1 MMFLRYVAALALIL
15 ALSVAG
21 AAQAPAPKQPSSFDR
36 LSKLADT
43 ERQQNHLDNAI
54 GYYRQALKVRTSWKD
69 GWWYLG
75 TILYDQDRYAEARD
89 AFRKLLTLDAR
100 NGPALALLGLCEFAT
115 KEYGPSLVHL
125 NRARVIGFGDNQQMA
140 QVVFYHNTILLTLF
154 EQFESALDLSIQMV
168 KRDMSDTKVI
178 EAAGLAALRMRILP
192 EDLEAQDL
200 ELVHLTGRA
209 VCSAAGANAADT
221 QKLFEEL
228 VSKFPSAPNVHYVYG
243 TYLLQNDPA
252 AGLREIHKELDLSP
266 DHLPSLVT
274 LSLEYLKNGEPDKGL
289 QFAERAVKTAPASF
303 AAYTA
308 LGRVLVDSGK
318 TQEGIEKLEYA
329 AKLAPDSP
337 QVRIALASAYAKA
350 GRSAD
355 AARERAEFLKL
366 KNGDRTQ
373 P

>member
-1 MMFLRYVAALALIL
+1 MIFLRCVASLAVIL
-15 ALSVAG
+15 GLSVAG
-21 AAQAPAPKQPSSFDR
+21 AAQAPKQPSSFDR

-75 TILYDQDRYAEARD
+75 TIPYDQDRYAEARD
-89 AFRKLLTLDAR
+89 AFRKLIALDAR

-168 KRDMSDTKVI
+168 KRDMIDTKVI
-178 EAAGLAALRMRILP
+178 EAAGLAALQLPILP

-200 ELVHLTGRA
+200 ELVLLTGRA

-228 VSKFPSAPNVHYVYG
+228 IAKFPNTANVRYVYG

-252 AGLREIHKELDLSP
+252 ACLR
-266 DHLPSLVT
+266 
-274 LSLEYLKNGEPDKGL
+274 G
-289 QFAERAVKTAPASF
+289 
-303 AAYTA
+303 
-308 LGRVLVDSGK
+308 
-318 TQEGIEKLEYA
+318 
-329 AKLAPDSP
+329 
-337 QVRIALASAYAKA
+337 
-350 GRSAD
+350 
-355 AARERAEFLKL
+355 
-366 KNGDRTQ
+366 
-373 P
+373 